1 MFPPGGQAGQ
11 TIDVVLGGYDWT
23 PDMEVFVLD
32 SNLKLE
38 IVAPPGP
45 ILVAEPPYWFE
56 RKARRVG
63 FLQPRET
70 RARLSIPADTPRG
83 VVRWQVAN
91 ANGAAKTGCFAVGS
105 SAELVEIANRHSG
118 EAQQLPFL
126 PVTVAGQIKKIAEV
140 DRYTF
145 TPERTGPITCE
156 VIASGIQSPLL
167 TMVEVHD
174 DADNLIA
181 ELADTVGRDCR
192 LTFTAQAHHA
202 YTISVNDVD
211 FRGNRAFVYR
221 MSLFAGPRIVA
232 AIPAAGSRGDSRSIE
247 FVGFGIASGVAQL
260 ETVKQQLQFPADQR
274 AESFPYVLETSY
286 GTTPPFELLVSDLV
300 ELVEPAGDSADR
312 PHLTI
317 PSAITGTIDRR
328 FGTDRYLATGKQ
340 DEIWSLSVQAAQIGS
355 ALDVVLCVFDGTG
368 KELIRTDDLPASTD
382 TAMEFTLPDDG
393 TYEIGVSDI
402 SGNSGDRASTYRL
415 VLEQATPDF
424 SLSAAELFHVPIGD
438 KAELVVTAKRNGGFN
453 DPIQINVSGAPHGIE
468 VPEELSIETEKTEL
482 KIKMTAAADA
492 AAQASLVTITGS
504 AQNGDELLTRSVRN
518 VLVATTMK
526 PPFTV
531 TAEGKDDT
539 TKWPRGTTFPAP
551 VLIERMD
558 GFDSEIVLVM
568 SAKNGRHRQGI
579 WGPEFVVP
587 SGVERILYPVFLPEW
602 LETTRTS
609 RMILN
614 GVAKVND
621 PQGNSRYSVSRI
633 KSRIG
638 FIPEGA
644 LLKISSDITELET
657 TPLAPFEIPLTL
669 NRSPRLSEPVSVE
682 LRAPKRLQSAI
693 SAEPVVVAPGLRSTR
708 LQIVPTDSSQ
718 LTGEHRLRIVAKVM
732 QQEKY
737 LVQSETSVLVAFIN
751 R

>member
-1 MFPPGGQAGQ
+1 
-11 TIDVVLGGYDWT
+11 
-23 PDMEVFVLD
+23 
-32 SNLKLE
+32 
-38 IVAPPGP
+38 
-45 ILVAEPPYWFE
+45 
-56 RKARRVG
+56 
-63 FLQPRET
+63 
-70 RARLSIPADTPRG
+70 
-83 VVRWQVAN
+83 
-91 ANGAAKTGCFAVGS
+91 
-105 SAELVEIANRHSG
+105 
-118 EAQQLPFL
+118 
-126 PVTVAGQIKKIAEV
+126 
-140 DRYTF
+140 
-145 TPERTGPITCE
+145 
-156 VIASGIQSPLL
+156 
-167 TMVEVHD
+167 
-174 DADNLIA
+174 
-181 ELADTVGRDCR
+181 
-192 LTFTAQAHHA
+192 
-202 YTISVNDVD
+202 
-211 FRGNRAFVYR
+211 
-221 MSLFAGPRIVA
+221 
-232 AIPAAGSRGDSRSIE
+232 
-247 FVGFGIASGVAQL
+247 
-260 ETVKQQLQFPADQR
+260 
-274 AESFPYVLETSY
+274 
-286 GTTPPFELLVSDLV
+286 
-300 ELVEPAGDSADR
+300 
-312 PHLTI
+312 LTI

-328 FGTDRYLATGKQ
+328 FGTDRYLTAGKQ

-368 KELIRTDDLPASTD
+368 KELVRTDDLPTSTD
-382 TAMEFTLPDDG
+382 TAVEFTLPEDG

-415 VLEQATPDF
+415 VLEQAAPDF
-424 SLSAAELFHVPIGD
+424 NLSAAELLHVPIGD
-438 KAELVVTAKRNGGFN
+438 KAELVVTVKRNGGF
-453 DPIQINVSGAPHGIE
+453 DGPIQINVSGAPHGVE
-468 VPEELSIETEKTEL
+468 VAEELSIETGKTEL
-482 KIKMTAAADA
+482 KIKMTAAVDA

-504 AQNGDELLTRSVRN
+504 AQNGDELLTRSIRN

-526 PPFTV
+526 SPFTV

-558 GFDSEIVLVM
+558 GFDGEIVLEM

-579 WGPEFVVP
+579 WGPELVVP
-587 SGVERILYPVFLPEW
+587 SGIERILYPVFLPEW

-614 GVAKVND
+614 GVAKVDD
-621 PQGNSRYSVSRI
+621 PQGNSRYIVSRI

-657 TPLAPFEIPLTL
+657 TPQAPFEIPLTL

-682 LRAPKRLQSAI
+682 LQAPKRLQSAI

-737 LVQSETSVLVAFIN
+737 LVQSETSVLVVFIN